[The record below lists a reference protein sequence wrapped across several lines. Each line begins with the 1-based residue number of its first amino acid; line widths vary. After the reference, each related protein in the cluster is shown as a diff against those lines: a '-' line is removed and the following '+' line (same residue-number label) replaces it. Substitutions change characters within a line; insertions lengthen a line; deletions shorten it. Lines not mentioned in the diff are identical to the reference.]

1 MVPPNVMADTH
12 VQRRMSRAILAR
24 WRWLAYL
31 ILLTFV
37 LVLVEST
44 RATRATGPQMPVGP
58 ATANP
63 R

>member
-1 MVPPNVMADTH
+1 MADTH

>member
-1 MVPPNVMADTH
+1 MADRTE
-12 VQRRMSRAILAR
+12 QRRTARAILAR

-31 ILLTFV
+31 ALLTFV

-44 RATRATGPQMPVGP
+44 RATRANGPQMPVQH
-58 ATANP
+58 AAVNP